1 MTPKLHMRLPPLFT
15 VIIHLFPEKLFFFS
29 SLLDL
34 PHFLVTEMPLAA
46 NRASTDSTL
55 SKWAGME
62 EVEEEVKVIPSPG
75 WFFSTWNRV
84 FIQLW
89 LIGMINLITSKGLF
103 IYRNIFRSIWL
114 YNLILI
120 RISPIFGYPGFPRL
134 QDAQKTCPIWNTF
147 RIYTWI
153 EKQYRSELHSFFYIF
168 RAVITTLLYS
178 LFLFFS
184 FFFSAKVARVLKV
197 TFLFFKILIWNFEW
211 R

>member
-1 MTPKLHMRLPPLFT
+1 
-15 VIIHLFPEKLFFFS
+15 
-29 SLLDL
+29 
-34 PHFLVTEMPLAA
+34 MPLAA

-153 EKQYRSELHSFFYIF
+153 EPIWIAFFFFYIF
-168 RAVITTLLYS
+168 RVVITTLLYS
-178 LFLFFS
+178 LLIFFS

-197 TFLFFKILIWNFEW
+197 WSLFCFLRYRSGILNGDS
-211 R
+211 